1 MQLCVYTSTLA
12 NRGQRYKATFMS
24 RVVSADYRERL
35 AYNEPSV
42 VSTLEISDEAYGA
55 VLEGM
60 YLVASDPKGTA
71 YKTFQDYPIEV
82 CAKTG
87 TAQTGIP
94 ETSSNGAFVCFAP
107 KDDPQIAIAVYVEK
121 GGHGS
126 AMAIVA
132 RDILDQYFSVGDIGY
147 VPIYENQ
154 LS

>member
-1 MQLCVYTSTLA
+1 M
-12 NRGQRYKATFMS
+12 N

-42 VSTLEISDEAYGA
+42 ASTFEISDEAYTA
-55 VLEGM
+55 VLDGM
-60 YLVASDPKGTA
+60 EMVASDPKGTA
-71 YKTFQDYPIEV
+71 YKTFKDYPIPV

-94 ETSSNGAFVCFAP
+94 NTSSNGAFVCFAP

-126 AMAIVA
+126 GMAVIA
-132 RDILDQYFSVGDIGY
+132 RDILDQYFAVDDIGY